1 MIKPTIMKQKDIEIL
16 IEKYLN
22 GETTPE
28 EEKAL
33 AAEVSRDDTPQEW
46 KIIAEMLGE
55 LTIDEALYD
64 KMMAERNTKPRVIKF
79 WPWLAAACVAA
90 LLIVFLAPPR
100 ENTTTVTPQIAKI
113 EPKVKS
119 DQNDNNFTETK
130 ETKHLAAQKK
140 HNTTSYKKASD
151 SVLSESE
158 QSQVTE
164 QTETLEEI
172 AFEDRLVAEVHDDLQ
187 EQMQMCDIVCFNN
200 KLSRRGQILMASL
213 QENKQ

>member
-1 MIKPTIMKQKDIEIL
+1 MKQKDIEIL
-16 IEKYLN
+16 IQKYLN

-28 EEKAL
+28 EEKTLAL
-33 AAEVSRDDTPQEW
+33 EVSRDDVPQEW

-64 KMMAERNTKPRVIKF
+64 KMMAERNTKPRVIRF

-100 ENTTTVTPQIAKI
+100 ENTTTVTPQIAKN

-158 QSQVTE
+158 LSQVTE

>member
-1 MIKPTIMKQKDIEIL
+1 MKRYEVEIL
-16 IEKYLN
+16 IKKYLN
-22 GETTPE
+22 GEITPN
-28 EEKAL
+28 EEKML
-33 AAEVSRDDTPQEW
+33 AIEVSRDNVPQEW
-46 KIIAEMLGE
+46 KVIAEMLGE
-55 LTIDEALYD
+55 LAIDEALYD

-140 HNTTSYKKASD
+140 HNTTSRKKSSD
-151 SVLSESE
+151 SVLFESE
-158 QSQVTE
+158 LSRVTE
-164 QTETLEEI
+164 QTETPEEI
-172 AFEDRLVAEVHDDLQ
+172 AFENKLVAEIHDDLQ

-213 QENKQ
+213 QEYKQ

>member
-1 MIKPTIMKQKDIEIL
+1 MKKDNIEIL
-16 IEKYLN
+16 RQKYLN

-28 EEKAL
+28 EEKMLAL
-33 AAEVSRDDTPQEW
+33 EVSRDDAPQEW

-64 KMMAERNTKPRVIKF
+64 KMMAERNTKPRVIRF

-113 EPKVKS
+113 EPEVKS

-130 ETKHLAAQKK
+130 ETKHLAAQKN

-158 QSQVTE
+158 LSQVTE